1 MSRDASAAKLV
12 RMHTTASS
20 MEREVALM
28 PNNYASI
35 HQVSD
40 GEDSRNV
47 MTIAQ
52 LRLLIN
58 STAYTNDTIV
68 MFSRDLKEERQITG
82 FVTAVDYETGK
93 PYLVLTS
100 NDDAQTCDVCETV
113 DKPALAI
120 VADTEEP
127 CEICRRRTRFYDE
140 LAEHHFC
147 SKQCQDKWYK
157 LVERCMQPPREI
169 ELPPKRK
176 REREFTIER

>member
-58 STAYTNDTIV
+58 SMAYTNDTIV

-100 NDDAQTCDVCETV
+100 NDDAQTCDVCET
-113 DKPALAI
+113 
-120 VADTEEP
+120 
-127 CEICRRRTRFYDE
+127 EIGR
-140 LAEHHFC
+140 AH
-147 SKQCQDKWYK
+147 
-157 LVERCMQPPREI
+157 V
-169 ELPPKRK
+169 
-176 REREFTIER
+176 